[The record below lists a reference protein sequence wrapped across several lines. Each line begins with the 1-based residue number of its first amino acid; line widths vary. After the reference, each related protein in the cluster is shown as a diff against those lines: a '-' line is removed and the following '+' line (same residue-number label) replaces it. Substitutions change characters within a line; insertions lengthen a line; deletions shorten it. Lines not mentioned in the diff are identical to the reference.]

1 MRTKIIVLLLL
12 IITNVFCA
20 LESKQGALMN
30 KNMRES
36 FEKNELGR
44 AIIGMLEMSS
54 ELGSSADLSKL
65 YEALKLLKESLLK

>member
-1 MRTKIIVLLLL
+1 MRTKIILLLAL
-12 IITNVFCA
+12 TITNVFCA

-44 AIIGMLEMSS
+44 AIIGMIEMSN
-54 ELGSSADLSKL
+54 ELGSTADLTKL
-65 YEALKLLKESLLK
+65 YETLKLLKESLLQ